1 MNPHGLPYAPQ
12 TYASADSATP
22 TRFDANIIIS
32 LPVPFVKVR
41 VLPVFPRIKP
51 LILTVQPTVYSI
63 IP

>member
-32 LPVPFVKVR
+32 LPVRFVKVR
-41 VLPVFPRIKP
+41 VLPVFPRVSP
-51 LILTVQPTVYSI
+51 
-63 IP
+63 

>member
-1 MNPHGLPYAPQ
+1 
-12 TYASADSATP
+12 
-22 TRFDANIIIS
+22 
-32 LPVPFVKVR
+32 VR